1 MAPLSLVQIYKRALG
16 LLAPEKYLAIGLA
29 AAGVVIAAIQ
39 LAEPILFGRVVDALG
54 KGENAFGYIG
64 LWALLGL
71 FGIVAGVIVSINA
84 DRLAHRQKQAHLI
97 SVFEKTIALPQR
109 LHAARGSGAT
119 IRTILAGTSALFW
132 LWLGAMRDQVSAL
145 FGILLLIPTA
155 IGMDPRMAA
164 ILLLLAAAYTLMN
177 VFVMRKT
184 RWGRRQSKATSRRCR
199 AVSSMSSASDDRAEL
214 RTPAARGGRP

>member
-1 MAPLSLVQIYKRALG
+1 RMADARGFWTITRMTSNVQLATGVARLSDGIGASEVPAAEPLTLVQIYKRALG

-29 AAGVVIAAIQ
+29 AAGVVIAATQ
-39 LAEPILFGRVVDALG
+39 LAEPVLFGRVVDALS

-71 FGIVAGVIVSINA
+71 FGIVAGVVVGINA
-84 DRLAHRQKQAHLI
+84 DRLANRQKQAQLV
-97 SVFEKTIALPQR
+97 SVFESTIALPQR

-145 FGILLLIPTA
+145 FG
-155 IGMDPRMAA
+155 
-164 ILLLLAAAYTLMN
+164 
-177 VFVMRKT
+177 
-184 RWGRRQSKATSRRCR
+184 
-199 AVSSMSSASDDRAEL
+199 
-214 RTPAARGGRP
+214 